1 VSITL
6 FLSECTEAMSR
17 LTNSLAPK
25 LSENIHRIILNRG
38 ELTDPRYRKRVFELA
53 IFLAL
58 WPVFVAALVPPQYNS
73 RFPLLIFC
81 LAALLSEAAAAFLFF
96 RTCAGPRDRLAM
108 WFRAGDRLTKW
119 SLIGAAAAG
128 TGTLAFLVA
137 AVANAIGV
145 L

>member
-1 VSITL
+1 VSVTL
-6 FLSECTEAMSR
+6 FLSECTEAVSR

-25 LSENIHRIILNRG
+25 VSENLHRIILNRA
-38 ELTDPRYRKRVFELA
+38 ELTDPRDRKRVFELA

-58 WPVFVAALVPPQYNS
+58 WPVFFAALVPTQYNS

-81 LAALLSEAAAAFLFF
+81 VAALLSEAAAAFLFF
-96 RTCAGPRDRLAM
+96 RTCAGPRDRLAT
-108 WFRAGDRLTKW
+108 WSRAEGRLTKW
-119 SLIGAAAAG
+119 SVIGAAAAG
-128 TGTLAFLVA
+128 TGMLAFLVA